1 MPPPPI
7 ISGSPRNTS
16 FFQGLYLIFTCD
28 ITLGNV
34 VDTPV
39 TVQGIW
45 NRNGTELMNGDENR
59 RITIINPPMSSP
71 PYEITLR
78 FNPLN
83 VTDAG
88 TYECD
93 VTVTPQDTA
102 FISTFTTSN
111 SRTIS
116 VSGMMMYLVIYTQ
129 KYTYFLII
137 GFPTQFVN
145 PITAEGISTAGF
157 SGYTLICNTSREP
170 DLPPTSTLAVQW
182 FDPRGNIISSGE
194 SFTIYGAGPTNNVSL
209 ISRLVF
215 NSLYTSQ
222 AGVYTCRTLQTIPG
236 TVINHPEPLTFPV
249 QVRCEFSV

>member
-16 FFQGLYLIFTCD
+16 FFQGLDLTITCS

-39 TVQGIW
+39 TVRGIW
-45 NRNGTELMNGDENR
+45 NRNGTELMDGDENG

-93 VTVTPQDTA
+93 VTITPQDTT
-102 FISTFTTSN
+102 FVSTATTSN
-111 SRTIS
+111 LRTIS
-116 VSGMMMYLVIYTQ
+116 VSGMMMYIICIIQ
-129 KYTYFLII
+129 KYTH
-137 GFPTQFVN
+137 
-145 PITAEGISTAGF
+145 F
-157 SGYTLICNTSREP
+157 SH
-170 DLPPTSTLAVQW
+170 
-182 FDPRGNIISSGE
+182 
-194 SFTIYGAGPTNNVSL
+194 
-209 ISRLVF
+209 
-215 NSLYTSQ
+215 
-222 AGVYTCRTLQTIPG
+222 CR
-236 TVINHPEPLTFPV
+236 
-249 QVRCEFSV
+249 FSHSVC